1 MGGYGALL
9 LAERISGGAA
19 SRRTTP
25 AAGAVPAV
33 AAVAAMSPAI
43 FATYADARSA
53 DVRAF
58 DSQADFTRNDVFA
71 GISALRHV
79 PTWVTCGVD
88 DPFQPEAA
96 RFRAELAALTRHRV
110 PGGIMGGC
118 HDDAFWLRNLPAAL
132 SFIER
137 HLA

>member
-9 LAERISGGAA
+9 LAERISGAA
-19 SRRTTP
+19 AARRTTP
-25 AAGAVPAV
+25 AAGGVPAV

-58 DSQADFTRNDVFA
+58 
-71 GISALRHV
+71 
-79 PTWVTCGVD
+79 
-88 DPFQPEAA
+88 
-96 RFRAELAALTRHRV
+96 
-110 PGGIMGGC
+110 GGC
-118 HDDAFWLRNLPAAL
+118 HDDAFWLRNLPTAL
-132 SFIER
+132 SFIEG